1 MSSIKYIASFVLIA
15 ISVQGCAQRATAIAP
30 AVVPTANYDG
40 YQCGELKSML
50 KLKTSQKISLEKR
63 QNSAATWDAISVFFT
78 LFPLATVFGMDRQ
91 GEVAQVKGESMA
103 LQGAVQRQCRKS
115 D

>member
-1 MSSIKYIASFVLIA
+1 MSSIKYIASFVFIA

-40 YQCGELKSML
+40 YECGELKSML

-63 QNSAATWDAISVFFT
+63 QNSAATWDAISAFSSSDCSWNGHPGGGCSSQGRVNGFAGSCS
-78 LFPLATVFGMDRQ
+78 ATMPQ
-91 GEVAQVKGESMA
+91 A
-103 LQGAVQRQCRKS
+103 
-115 D
+115 